1 VSALIRMHCFP
12 LPCGLACHPVPGILY
27 WPQWSF
33 KLRTAM
39 QLYYPM
45 FHGNPTPCGTSPA
58 HCRLPLSHHRL
69 SIHLLSV
76 YRDADICTSLA
87 VYLFPYP
94 YAHVRRHCWSPS
106 ASVGF
111 VRAPTRAAPSLESGA
126 CIRPLPQCSFA
137 CRVRFLVARTFPPQA
152 TARDKSVRT
161 SDCKVLTEFA
171 NSVNDGAALRAGAR
185 FAHPPRC
192 HVRVSAC

>member
-1 VSALIRMHCFP
+1 VLALIRMHCFP

-76 YRDADICTSLA
+76 YRDAYRCTSLA
-87 VYLFPYP
+87 VYLFPYV
-94 YAHVRRHCWSPS
+94 HVRRHCWSPIGFGGVCARPNPGCS
-106 ASVGF
+106 LAGVGR
-111 VRAPTRAAPSLESGA
+111 VHSPPTPVQLRLSRSLSCRPHLSSPGHGA
-126 CIRPLPQCSFA
+126 
-137 CRVRFLVARTFPPQA
+137 
-152 TARDKSVRT
+152 
-161 SDCKVLTEFA
+161 
-171 NSVNDGAALRAGAR
+171 
-185 FAHPPRC
+185 
-192 HVRVSAC
+192 